1 MSDKNEITCR
11 INGKDETLP
20 DGTTLT
26 GFLEMK
32 SVPAKAVVIEYNR
45 SVLPRGEYDGIT
57 LSDGD
62 TLEIVQV
69 IGGG

>member
-1 MSDKNEITCR
+1 MTDKPEITCR

-20 DGTTLT
+20 DGTTLID
-26 GFLEMK
+26 FLAMK
-32 SVPAKAVVIEYNR
+32 NVPAKAVVIEYNR
-45 SVLPRGEYDGIT
+45 NVLPRGKYDGIS
-57 LSDGD
+57 LCHGD